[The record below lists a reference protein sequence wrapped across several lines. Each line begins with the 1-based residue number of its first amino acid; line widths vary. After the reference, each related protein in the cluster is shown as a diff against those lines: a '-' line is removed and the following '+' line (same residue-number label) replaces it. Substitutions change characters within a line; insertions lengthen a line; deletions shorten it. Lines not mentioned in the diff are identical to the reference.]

1 MDNRT
6 QFFDICAVVRD
17 SYGAEIRKANKAYEE
32 REREIRNGYKGQLA
46 QKEFADNRE
55 KREKAREAAA
65 DKAKRVIEEH
75 YLKACALEEARVS
88 CLTVGSEMLKALDGL
103 AGLPISKAE
112 FDIIANACANK
123 SYWITAKLRKIA
135 EENGIINPAL
145 DATFTTK
152 KQALDTA
159 KDRLLEYIEKP
170 DKIDELNIYT
180 TDQAFRKLESDFSGG
195 FVHYEMD
202 AKKQAAVL
210 LDGAKAG
217 DVLTTAVRVSNLLET
232 ASEEVR
238 KEIIKTVG
246 ADNSYW
252 ENVRN
257 MGLASVLKE
266 YETEKKQT
274 TKEALKYTK
283 DARLAPEVAKLTEA
297 ERAAALFGSSTDK
310 DNTGSNRKIDKQ
322 GLAFLKTEEGAAK
335 VREFSASLRKAEAY
349 AADKKAEAEARKALE
364 EG

>member
-17 SYGAEIRKANKAYEE
+17 SYGAEIRKAQKAFEQ
-32 REREIRNGYKGQLA
+32 REREIQNGYKGQLA
-46 QKEFADNRE
+46 QKEFADNKE
-55 KREKAREAAA
+55 KRERAREAAA
-65 DKAKRVIEEH
+65 DKARKIIEEN
-75 YLKACALEEARVS
+75 YIKALAVEEAKVS
-88 CLTVGSEMLKALDGL
+88 CLTVGSEMLKALDDL

-135 EENGIINPAL
+135 EENGILNPTL
-145 DATFTTK
+145 DSTYTEK

-159 KDRLLEYIEKP
+159 KDRILTYIDKPEKV
-170 DKIDELNIYT
+170 DDLNIEV
-180 TDQAFRKLESDFSGG
+180 TDQAFRNLESDFSGG

-232 ASEEVR
+232 TSEEVR

-246 ADNSYW
+246 ANNSYW

-257 MGLASVLKE
+257 MGLAKVIEDYKAE
-266 YETEKKQT
+266 YKAEA
-274 TKEALKYTK
+274 KEALKHTK
-283 DARLAPEVAKLTEA
+283 DARLAEAVAGLSSA
-297 ERAAALFGSSTDK
+297 ERKAALWGSSDYNNSGTD
-310 DNTGSNRKIDKQ
+310 RKIDEK
-322 GLAFLKTEEGAAK
+322 GLAFLQTEKGKQKIKDFEEIEQK
-335 VREFSASLRKAEAY
+335 NEAY
-349 AADKKAEAEARKALE
+349 IKDKQAEAEARKAIE